1 MTENYEWIF
10 SGVGAT
16 VIGIAL
22 TYILIERKKKKE
34 KTTST
39 STSTTATNTGGITI
53 NNNVNSSQA
62 KETTKETPENKKNR
76 IKESTRILFVDDNHT
91 DFQIVSILK
100 RQGWKNTK
108 SIKDIINLDD
118 SKVKESDIIFVDING
133 VGTTLFKDEGLGL
146 ASALTNKYA
155 DKKIIIY
162 SADTKGD
169 RFHKALREVDGCLSK
184 DAEPFQF
191 SNLIENLLND

>member
-16 VIGIAL
+16 VVGIAL
-22 TYILIERKKKKE
+22 TYILIEKRKKKE
-34 KTTST
+34 KTTSK
-39 STSTTATNTGGITI
+39 TATNTGGITI
-53 NNNVNSSQA
+53 NNNVNSPLI
-62 KETTKETPENKKNR
+62 KESVKESPENKKNR

-108 SIKDIINLDD
+108 SIKDVINLDD

-146 ASALTNKYA
+146 ASALKNKYA

-162 SADTKGD
+162 SADNKGD

>member
-16 VIGIAL
+16 IVGIIV
-22 TYILIERKKKKE
+22 TYFLIERKKKNNKV
-34 KTTST
+34 KPS
-39 STSTTATNTGGITI
+39 SKTNTGNITI
-53 NNNVNSSQA
+53 NTNVN
-62 KETTKETPENKKNR
+62 TTGNVGKSPEENISNKN
-76 IKESTRILFVDDNHT
+76 KESRLKDVTKILFVDDKHT

-100 RQGWKNTK
+100 KQGWKNTK

-118 SKVKESDIIFVDING
+118 QKVKESDIIFVDING
-133 VGTTLFKDEGLGL
+133 VGSTLFKDEGLGL
-146 ASALTNKYA
+146 ASALKKKYS
-155 DKKIIIY
+155 DKKIILY
-162 SADTKGD
+162 SADNKGD

-191 SNLIENLLND
+191 SNLIENLLG

>member
-16 VIGIAL
+16 VVGIAL
-22 TYILIERKKKKE
+22 SYILIERKKKKE
-34 KTTST
+34 KATSKT
-39 STSTTATNTGGITI
+39 PTNTEGITI
-53 NNNVNSSQA
+53 NNNINSSQI
-62 KETTKETPENKKNR
+62 KETPENKKNR
-76 IKESTRILFVDDNHT
+76 IKESTKILFVDDNHT

-108 SIKDIINLDD
+108 SIKDVINLDD

-146 ASALTNKYA
+146 ASALKNKYA

-162 SADTKGD
+162 SVDTKGD

>member
-34 KTTST
+34 KT
-39 STSTTATNTGGITI
+39 TSTTATNTGGITI

-108 SIKDIINLDD
+108 SIKDVINLDD

-146 ASALTNKYA
+146 ASALKKKYA
-155 DKKIIIY
+155 DKIIIIIIY
-162 SADTKGD
+162 SADNKGD

-191 SNLIENLLND
+191 SNLIESLLND